1 MKPKK
6 YFLTLLKR
14 FLLLRSLGVFFALVI
29 FVFMAVFPRTTLAWN
44 PYESY
49 LSWFDDYRNYISDS
63 AAKIPENISRVSKKI
78 VKKPPP
84 PPLFFFP
91 PQKWW
96 EFFPPPKKGGGRG
109 GGSYFNSTPSFPL
122 VRG

>member
-63 AAKIPENISRVSKKI
+63 AAKIPENISRPTKKNNPPRQSPSFCPAAI
-78 VKKPPP
+78 VGQLPPP
-84 PPLFFFP
+84 PY
-91 PQKWW
+91 
-96 EFFPPPKKGGGRG
+96 KGGGRG
-109 GGSYFNSTPSFPL
+109 GAPISIQPPL
-122 VRG
+122 SPLSGG